1 MHLFVNSYDLP
12 ICSREPVPRRHRGP
26 EGLQQ
31 SVILRS
37 RGESFGSVGLS
48 SEFMPKVH
56 QGDPEL
62 APTLRDFS
70 SWSGGFAASLLLAQ
84 ARYDWFGTEGVFH
97 STVILRLVESP
108 LRTVGLSDEL
118 ACKVT

>member
-1 MHLFVNSYDLP
+1 M
-12 ICSREPVPRRHRGP
+12 
-26 EGLQQ
+26 
-31 SVILRS
+31 
-37 RGESFGSVGLS
+37 ESPLGTVGLS
-48 SEFMPKVH
+48 SEFTPKVH
-56 QGDPEL
+56 QVHGQVDPEL